1 MHTVSL
7 VAVAAAMIII
17 GPASTTQSQQSTT
30 CTPPSFK
37 QEPTKSPPIEEE
49 PTTPIKQG
57 PKTPLPI
64 KENQATPNLI
74 KRETTTP
81 PPFKQEPTES
91 PPIEEEPTTPIQQG
105 PKTPLP
111 IKEDQAKPNPTERE
125 TTTPPL
131 TNQEP
136 STPPPLKQDQ
146 IMPPLMNLVS
156 TASHRMKQEPT
167 KSTLIQKEATSPS
180 PIKQPPTTPSPIKSQ
195 IKQEPTTP
203 SPQHR
208 GNILAL
214 SMQGYSRWISMINIA
229 NELKELGYK
238 TTFVFPDDPQV
249 TMIKEKFDVEIIHS
263 DGMNKFVEYMMG
275 GGFFA
280 SVVEH
285 GLKGFTSP
293 LSLYLKFEKYCT
305 FVVGDTALMQA
316 LEKRHFDLVL
326 IDTLFVNPC
335 ISVIPYKLSV
345 PFIHYGAVFDVH
357 HMRSLV
363 HPSVYPVTKLL
374 NLTDQM
380 TYLERIGNHLV
391 YLAMLTLPDL
401 FSPSDIVGTFAPEK
415 SHITNEELKAK
426 TKVYLLESDEL
437 LDYHLPT
444 YPNMVFVGGAATH
457 PASPLTGNLK
467 DFLDSAVDGAILV
480 TFGSM
485 IDVNALPDHI
495 LNNIRT
501 AFKTQQKLKFV
512 FKYGLNETRV
522 DGNVLTMPWL
532 PQNDILA
539 HKNTKLFI
547 SHCGNNAQ
555 FESLYHAVPIICLPI
570 FGDQHYN
577 ARRIHRKGYGLYF
590 NIAKFTGE
598 MLVSAINEIL
608 HNPAYQQTI
617 TKASKIFKSR
627 PLTPVKRAAWWI
639 DHVMKYG
646 GDHLHPAV
654 ADLPY
659 YQFLLLDIIASAL
672 IVCVMLS
679 LMCYGCYRG
688 IRRYGFRG
696 IKHKID

>member
-1 MHTVSL
+1 MITVSL
-7 VAVAAAMIII
+7 VAVAAAMIVI

-30 CTPPSFK
+30 PPPFKQEPKKSPPIEEEPTTPIKQGPKTSLPIKEDQATPNPIKRETTTPPPFK

-64 KENQATPNLI
+64 KEDQATPNPI

-81 PPFKQEPTES
+81 PQLKQEP
-91 PPIEEEPTTPIQQG
+91 IM
-105 PKTPLP
+105 
-111 IKEDQAKPNPTERE
+111 
-125 TTTPPL
+125 PPL
-131 TNQEP
+131 MNQV
-136 STPPPLKQDQ
+136 STTPPPLKQEQ
-146 IMPPLMNLVS
+146 IMPPLMNQVS
-156 TASHRMKQEPT
+156 TTSPPMKQELPT
-167 KSTLIQKEATSPS
+167 ST
-180 PIKQPPTTPSPIKSQ
+180 PIK
-195 IKQEPTTP
+195 
-203 SPQHR
+203 HR

-229 NELKELGYK
+229 NELKDLGYK

-249 TMIKEKFDVEIIHS
+249 IMIKEKFDVEIIHS
-263 DGMNKFVEYMMG
+263 DGMTRFAEYIMG

-285 GLKGFTSP
+285 GLKGLTSP

-305 FVVGDTALMQA
+305 FVVCDTALMQA

-345 PFIHYGAVFDVH
+345 PFIHYGALFDVH
-357 HMRSLV
+357 NMRSLI
-363 HPSVYPVTKLL
+363 HPSVYPATKLL

-415 SHITNEELKAK
+415 PHITNEELKAK
-426 TKVYLLESDEL
+426 TKLYLLESDEL

-444 YPNMVFVGGAATH
+444 YPNMVFVGGAATR
-457 PASPLTGNLK
+457 PASPLTGSLK

-485 IDVNALPDHI
+485 IDVKALPDHI
-495 LNNIRT
+495 LNNLRT
-501 AFKTQQKLKFV
+501 TFKTHQKLKFV
-512 FKYGLNETRV
+512 FKYGLNETLV
-522 DGNVLTMPWL
+522 NGNVLTMPWL

-639 DHVMKYG
+639 DHVMEYG

-672 IVCVMLS
+672 IVCALLS
-679 LMCYGCYRG
+679 LMCYWCYRG
-688 IRRYGFRG
+688 IWRYLFRG
-696 IKHKID
+696 MKHKID

>member
-1 MHTVSL
+1 MYTVSL
-7 VAVAAAMIII
+7 VAVVAAMIVI
-17 GPASTTQSQQSTT
+17 GPTSTTESQQSTT
-30 CTPPSFK
+30 PPPFK
-37 QEPTKSPPIEEE
+37 QEPKKSPPIEEE

-64 KENQATPNLI
+64 KEDQATPNPI
-74 KRETTTP
+74 KRETTT
-81 PPFKQEPTES
+81 S
-91 PPIEEEPTTPIQQG
+91 
-105 PKTPLP
+105 
-111 IKEDQAKPNPTERE
+111 
-125 TTTPPL
+125 PL

-136 STPPPLKQDQ
+136 STPPPLKQEQ
-146 IMPPLMNLVS
+146 IMPPLMNQAS
-156 TASHRMKQEPT
+156 TTTPPMT
-167 KSTLIQKEATSPS
+167 TST
-180 PIKQPPTTPSPIKSQ
+180 PIK
-195 IKQEPTTP
+195 
-203 SPQHR
+203 HR

-249 TMIKEKFDVEIIHS
+249 TMIKEKFDVEIIQS
-263 DGMNKFVEYMMG
+263 DGMTRFAEYIMG

-305 FVVGDTALMQA
+305 FVIGDTALMQA
-316 LEKRHFDLVL
+316 LEERHFDLVL

-357 HMRSLV
+357 HMRSLI

-380 TYLERIGNHLV
+380 TYLERMGNHFV

-415 SHITNEELKAK
+415 PHITNEELKAK
-426 TKVYLLESDEL
+426 TKLYLLESDEL

-444 YPNMVFVGGAATH
+444 YPNMVFVGGAATR

-467 DFLDSAVDGAILV
+467 DFLDSAVDRAILV

-485 IDVNALPDHI
+485 IDINALPDHI
-495 LNNIRT
+495 LNNLRT
-501 AFKTQQKLKFV
+501 TFKTQQKLKFV
-512 FKYGLNETRV
+512 FKYGLNETLV
-522 DGNVLTMPWL
+522 NGNVLSMPWL

-577 ARRIHRKGYGLYF
+577 ARRIHRKGYGHYF

-659 YQFLLLDIIASAL
+659 YKFLLLDIIASAL
-672 IVCVMLS
+672 IVCALLS

-688 IRRYGFRG
+688 IRRYLLRG

>member
-1 MHTVSL
+1 MYTVSL

-37 QEPTKSPPIEEE
+37 QEPT
-49 PTTPIKQG
+49 
-57 PKTPLPI
+57 
-64 KENQATPNLI
+64 
-74 KRETTTP
+74 
-81 PPFKQEPTES
+81 ES

-111 IKEDQAKPNPTERE
+111 IKEDQATPNPIKRE
-125 TTTPPL
+125 TTTSPL

-146 IMPPLMNLVS
+146 IMPPLMNQVS
-156 TASHRMKQEPT
+156 TKSPPMKQVSTTSPPMKQELPT
-167 KSTLIQKEATSPS
+167 ST
-180 PIKQPPTTPSPIKSQ
+180 PIK
-195 IKQEPTTP
+195 
-203 SPQHR
+203 HR

-249 TMIKEKFDVEIIHS
+249 TMIKEKFDVEIIQS
-263 DGMNKFVEYMMG
+263 DGMTRFVEYMMG

-415 SHITNEELKAK
+415 PHITNEELKAK
-426 TKVYLLESDEL
+426 TELYLLESDEL

-457 PASPLTGNLK
+457 PASPVTGNLK

-485 IDVNALPDHI
+485 IDINVLPDHI
-495 LNNIRT
+495 LNYLRT
-501 AFKTQQKLKFV
+501 TFKTQQKLKFV

-522 DGNVLTMPWL
+522 NGNLLTMPWL

-539 HKNTKLFI
+539 HQNTKLFI

-608 HNPAYQQTI
+608 HNPSYQQTI
-617 TKASKIFKSR
+617 TKASKIFRIR

-659 YQFLLLDIIASAL
+659 YQFLHLDIIASAL
-672 IVCVMLS
+672 IMCVLLS

-688 IRRYGFRG
+688 IRRYLFPG